1 MHPTKLPSLKPP
13 QSAMPTQFHPWSLF
27 GSHVSQCNMLSN
39 TCFIKKSIV
48 STFTDFKDCL
58 LDGIRHMISERL
70 SITLHIVGRSHCSCV
85 RDGVGEGE
93 LFPE

>member
-1 MHPTKLPSLKPP
+1 MQHAVKHLLC
-13 QSAMPTQFHPWSLF
+13 QEVH
-27 GSHVSQCNMLSN
+27 SQP
-39 TCFIKKSIV
+39 
-48 STFTDFKDCL
+48 FTDFKDWL

-70 SITLHIVGRSHCSCV
+70 SITLHIVGRSRCSCV